1 MDIFLL
7 CVFLPLVTVAW
18 GQYSDYYYGP
28 YNYGDNDEWVNVY
41 RQGFNFQCPHGQ
53 VIVAVRSVFSK
64 KEGSD
69 RLWNYACMPASQSL
83 GEPTECWWEEI
94 NRAGT
99 ECIWVKMKEM
109 DGGTIGIGEFGAR
122 GTHGQSFLGNSEARR
137 VLERMSTDS
146 RDDLSV
152 FRNSL
157 SLVSK
162 KKAIQTDYYLNYF
175 EVIVAGYQTCSNN
188 GLVAGFQ
195 SQYFP
200 SVLDR
205 EWQFYCCRYSRRCP
219 YSCWLTTEYPGHY
232 GEDMDMMMYTYDYYI
247 RGATT
252 TFSAVHR
259 FDFHLTWYKV
269 TLICIACSGSLTP
282 LSLFSLS
289 CRDRQWKFI
298 VCRMTDYDCPFQN
311 V

>member
-1 MDIFLL
+1 MDLILL

-18 GQYSDYYYGP
+18 GQYGDYYYGP

-69 RLWNYACMPASQSL
+69 RLWNYACMPAAQSL

-99 ECIWVKMKEM
+99 E
-109 DGGTIGIGEFGAR
+109 
-122 GTHGQSFLGNSEARR
+122 
-137 VLERMSTDS
+137 
-146 RDDLSV
+146 
-152 FRNSL
+152 
-157 SLVSK
+157 
-162 KKAIQTDYYLNYF
+162 
-175 EVIVAGYQTCSNN
+175 
-188 GLVAGFQ
+188 
-195 SQYFP
+195 
-200 SVLDR
+200 
-205 EWQFYCCRYSRRCP
+205 
-219 YSCWLTTEYPGHY
+219 WLTTEYPGHY

-252 TFSAVHR
+252 TFSAV
-259 FDFHLTWYKV
+259 D
-269 TLICIACSGSLTP
+269 
-282 LSLFSLS
+282 
-289 CRDRQWKFI
+289 RDRQWKFI
-298 VCRMTDYDCPFQN
+298 VCRMTEYDCPFQN

>member
-1 MDIFLL
+1 MDLVLL
-7 CVFLPLVTVAW
+7 WVFLPLVSVAW
-18 GQYSDYYYGP
+18 GQYGDYYYGP

-53 VIVAVRSVFSK
+53 VIVAIRSVFSK

-69 RLWNYACMPASQSL
+69 RLWNYACMPAAQSL

-99 ECIWVKMKEM
+99 EW
-109 DGGTIGIGEFGAR
+109 
-122 GTHGQSFLGNSEARR
+122 
-137 VLERMSTDS
+137 
-146 RDDLSV
+146 
-152 FRNSL
+152 
-157 SLVSK
+157 
-162 KKAIQTDYYLNYF
+162 
-175 EVIVAGYQTCSNN
+175 YQTCSNN

-232 GEDMDMMMYTYDYYI
+232 GEDTDMMMYTYDYYI

-252 TFSAVHR
+252 TFSAV
-259 FDFHLTWYKV
+259 D
-269 TLICIACSGSLTP
+269 
-282 LSLFSLS
+282 
-289 CRDRQWKFI
+289 RDRQWKFI
-298 VCRMTDYDCPFQN
+298 VCRMTEYDCPFQN